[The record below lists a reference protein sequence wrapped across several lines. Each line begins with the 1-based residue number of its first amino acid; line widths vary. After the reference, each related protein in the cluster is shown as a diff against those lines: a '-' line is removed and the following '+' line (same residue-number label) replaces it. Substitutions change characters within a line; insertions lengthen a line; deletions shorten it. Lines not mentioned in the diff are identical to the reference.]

1 LQWPTTVPSLKCH
14 NFTAKRS
21 TGLQDHHL
29 VEVISVRTLRLLMWL
44 MTSVVMSSIV
54 SNVNDLTHIPS
65 GALACLEF

>member
-29 VEVISVRTLRLLMWL
+29 VEVMSVLIWL
-44 MTSVVMSSIV
+44 MTSVVMSSSV
-54 SNVNDLTHIPS
+54 SNVNDVTHIPS
-65 GALACLEF
+65 GALAYLEF